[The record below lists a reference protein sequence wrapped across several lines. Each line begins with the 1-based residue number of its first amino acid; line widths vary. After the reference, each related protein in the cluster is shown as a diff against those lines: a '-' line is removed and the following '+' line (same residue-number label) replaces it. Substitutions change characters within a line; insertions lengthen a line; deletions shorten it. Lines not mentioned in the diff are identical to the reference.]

1 MVTTKTYDTNRRA
14 GCQLTTPVLIDTD
27 PGIDDA
33 LAMLLALSSPEVS
46 VEAITTVAGNVTVE
60 LGTANVF
67 RILDVVRPARPPR
80 VARGAAAPLERPLVT
95 AAHVHGQDGLGN
107 LDRLQEPDGRPR
119 YPDPAVKVEMLDG
132 PDLIL
137 DTAERYPGK
146 LVVVALGPLTNLALA
161 LKRGAARLRLAR
173 RIVVMGGAV
182 SVPGNVTPAAEFN
195 FYVDPEAAAAVF
207 NAGLPI
213 ELIPLDVTRQV
224 LLTRAALA
232 EVVGPAPG
240 RRARFVEDFS
250 RFGFDFADSHGEGG
264 IALHDPLAVA
274 AAVDPGLVQLEP
286 FHVDVECAGI
296 HTRGMTVADRRDIAP
311 DRKKAPNCR
320 AALRVDVER
329 SLRLFLERVCRTSA

>member
-1 MVTTKTYDTNRRA
+1 M
-14 GCQLTTPVLIDTD
+14 
-27 PGIDDA
+27 
-33 LAMLLALSSPEVS
+33 
-46 VEAITTVAGNVTVE
+46 
-60 LGTANVF
+60 
-67 RILDVVRPARPPR
+67 
-80 VARGAAAPLERPLVT
+80 
-95 AAHVHGQDGLGN
+95 
-107 LDRLQEPDGRPR
+107 
-119 YPDPAVKVEMLDG
+119 
-132 PDLIL
+132 
-137 DTAERYPGK
+137 
-146 LVVVALGPLTNLALA
+146 
-161 LKRGAARLRLAR
+161 
-173 RIVVMGGAV
+173 
-182 SVPGNVTPAAEFN
+182 
-195 FYVDPEAAAAVF
+195 
-207 NAGLPI
+207 PI

-286 FHVDVECAGI
+286 FHVDVECAGT

>member
-1 MVTTKTYDTNRRA
+1 
-14 GCQLTTPVLIDTD
+14 
-27 PGIDDA
+27 
-33 LAMLLALSSPEVS
+33 
-46 VEAITTVAGNVTVE
+46 
-60 LGTANVF
+60 
-67 RILDVVRPARPPR
+67 
-80 VARGAAAPLERPLVT
+80 
-95 AAHVHGQDGLGN
+95 
-107 LDRLQEPDGRPR
+107 
-119 YPDPAVKVEMLDG
+119 MLDG

-137 DTAERYPGK
+137 DTAERYPGE

-274 AAVDPGLVQLEP
+274 AAVDPGLV
-286 FHVDVECAGI
+286 
-296 HTRGMTVADRRDIAP
+296 
-311 DRKKAPNCR
+311 
-320 AALRVDVER
+320 
-329 SLRLFLERVCRTSA
+329 